1 MNLNILLPFHIF
13 IEKTEVSRIVVETLD
28 GSYGLLPRRRDC
40 VAALTP
46 GILTYTTDEGTEVYV
61 AVDKGV
67 LVKTG
72 ADVRVSVRGAFTGS
86 DLNELRRVV
95 EQEFL
100 SLSKQEENVRMVMA
114 KLETGF
120 LRRFASFST
129 HHPE

>member
-46 GILTYTTDEGTEVYV
+46 GILTYTTGDEAEVYV

-72 ADVRVSVRGAFTGS
+72 ADVRVSVRGAIAGS
-86 DLNELRRVV
+86 DLSQLRLIV
-95 EQEFL
+95 EQKFL
-100 SLSKQEENVRMVMA
+100 SLNEQEENVRMVMA

-120 LRRFASFST
+120 LRRFSNFST
-129 HHPE
+129 RHPE